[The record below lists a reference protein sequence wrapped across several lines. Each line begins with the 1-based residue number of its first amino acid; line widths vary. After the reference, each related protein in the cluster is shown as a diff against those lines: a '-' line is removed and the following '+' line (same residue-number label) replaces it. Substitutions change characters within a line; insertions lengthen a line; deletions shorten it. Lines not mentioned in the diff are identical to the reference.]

1 MLTENQNACS
11 SNSRPETAPEL
22 KSVLHHALMRHNHHN
37 RLTHPRPIWIRNP
50 IRIKKTEPPPPIDAA
65 PGRARSHEIN
75 TTQPTPSPHPSPTR
89 STRSSEEPA
98 ALLDHKDGAALP
110 RSSAHRATGE
120 GARGKRRSREEAGT
134 VEGRTAR
141 GGGGAGRGG
150 AGARPHSGVVR
161 IPAARGPSR
170 ARRRR
175 RRRLEL
181 GLGRGA
187 ARALAYLSPLLP
199 SRAAVLGSPA
209 RASPVRLVFFPT
221 LSLPF
226 SLDGLAGGLPRQ
238 REGEA

>member
-1 MLTENQNACS
+1 MSFIRVDNSHRSPAVACHHRITRTESATPAEGQTQFTHVSNASGRRSHYTGATNNLDETGMLTENQNACS
-11 SNSRPETAPEL
+11 SNPRPETAPEL

-161 IPAARGPSR
+161 IPAARAPP
-170 ARRRR
+170 
-175 RRRLEL
+175 E
-181 GLGRGA
+181 RG
-187 ARALAYLSPLLP
+187 
-199 SRAAVLGSPA
+199 
-209 RASPVRLVFFPT
+209 
-221 LSLPF
+221 
-226 SLDGLAGGLPRQ
+226 GG
-238 REGEA
+238 GGGVSS